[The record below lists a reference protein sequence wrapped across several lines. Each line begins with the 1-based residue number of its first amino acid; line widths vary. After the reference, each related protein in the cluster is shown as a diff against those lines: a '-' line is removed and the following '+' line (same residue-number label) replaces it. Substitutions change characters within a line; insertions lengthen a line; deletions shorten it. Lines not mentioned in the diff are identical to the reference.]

1 MIYLLEDDSAIRELV
16 VYTLCSTGLE
26 ATGFAAPSEFYDAM
40 ERALPELLILDI
52 MLPEEDGLSI
62 LRRLRASP
70 RTEHLPVMMLT
81 ARSSEYDKVIGL
93 DGGADDYLTKPFGM
107 MELISR
113 VRALLRRAEF
123 GRERRET
130 LRCGDIECDTTTH
143 TMRACGEELT
153 LTLKEYELL
162 HLMLEH
168 PMQVFTRDRLL
179 SSIWGYEFDGES
191 RTVDVHIR
199 SLRLKLGL
207 RRDMIFPGRE
217 APEADKGIDCRVKG
231 SARARG
237 AIQRLLQEVCGLRL
251 QLRRAVPVQACDIA
265 VLCRGGKQGFE
276 RTERVLRLRDKGFLA
291 PDAQAHQRVHGK
303 KLCLMRLR
311 LLWAAARQ
319 DQCCQKYGSEP
330 FFQGDHLIFRDH
342 YIKKEKFSQ
351 IVFDIF
357 LPGWYDKQ
365 AASKRYKLEV
375 CPHASRARLQK
386 GRCKQTCRQLSLPVA
401 SSTASRRAT

>member
-1 MIYLLEDDSAIRELV
+1 MVADAVLLKIALIVARGHKGLRADKAHDGDRARRV
-16 VYTLCSTGLE
+16 VRVGDADLPCRAVRL
-26 ATGFAAPSEFYDAM
+26 AA
-40 ERALPELLILDI
+40 
-52 MLPEEDGLSI
+52 DGLHI
-62 LRRLRASP
+62 AAEREHGGLRP
-70 RTEHLPVMMLT
+70 
-81 ARSSEYDKVIGL
+81 GL
-93 DGGADDYLTKPFGM
+93 LQLM
-107 MELISR
+107 
-113 VRALLRRAEF
+113 RALLCRISLGDAAEVNAAARIEGGRRAVQLQMLRA
-123 GRERRET
+123 GVRERS
-130 LRCGDIECDTTTH
+130 G
-143 TMRACGEELT
+143 
-153 LTLKEYELL
+153 
-162 HLMLEH
+162 
-168 PMQVFTRDRLL
+168 Q
-179 SSIWGYEFDGES
+179 
-191 RTVDVHIR
+191 
-199 SLRLKLGL
+199 LGL
-207 RRDMIFPGRE
+207 RRDMIFPGGE

-237 AIQRLLQEVCGLRL
+237 AIQRLLQEVCGLWL
-251 QLRRAVPVQACDIA
+251 QLRRAVPVQAGDVA

-276 RTERVLRLRDKGFLA
+276 RTERVLRLRDKGLIA

-303 KLCLMRLR
+303 KLCLVRLR

-357 LPGWYDKQ
+357 LPGWYDRQ

>member
-1 MIYLLEDDSAIRELV
+1 MALIYAVEDDKNILEIEMFALKNSGYQVEGFECAHDFYKKLEEKQPDLV
-16 VYTLCSTGLE
+16 L
-26 ATGFAAPSEFYDAM
+26 
-40 ERALPELLILDI
+40 LDI

-199 SLRLKLGL
+199 SLRLKLGAAGGQ
-207 RRDMIFPGRE
+207 IE
-217 APEADKGIDCRVKG
+217 TV
-231 SARARG
+231 RG
-237 AIQRLLQEVCGLRL
+237 VGY
-251 QLRRAVPVQACDIA
+251 
-265 VLCRGGKQGFE
+265 
-276 RTERVLRLRDKGFLA
+276 RLR
-291 PDAQAHQRVHGK
+291 
-303 KLCLMRLR
+303 
-311 LLWAAARQ
+311 
-319 DQCCQKYGSEP
+319 E
-330 FFQGDHLIFRDH
+330 
-342 YIKKEKFSQ
+342 
-351 IVFDIF
+351 
-357 LPGWYDKQ
+357 
-365 AASKRYKLEV
+365 
-375 CPHASRARLQK
+375 
-386 GRCKQTCRQLSLPVA
+386 
-401 SSTASRRAT
+401 TAV

>member
-1 MIYLLEDDSAIRELV
+1 MRSREAEFERKLAQ
-16 VYTLCSTGLE
+16 TGLWQLPDLLQTLPDE
-26 ATGFAAPSEFYDAM
+26 TARLACLCYAASPAGDWLDTPPEVFFSCAAHARYLRENASWT
-40 ERALPELLILDI
+40 RALPELLILDI

-199 SLRLKLGL
+199 TLRLKLGAAGGQ
-207 RRDMIFPGRE
+207 IE
-217 APEADKGIDCRVKG
+217 TV
-231 SARARG
+231 RG
-237 AIQRLLQEVCGLRL
+237 VGY
-251 QLRRAVPVQACDIA
+251 
-265 VLCRGGKQGFE
+265 
-276 RTERVLRLRDKGFLA
+276 RLR
-291 PDAQAHQRVHGK
+291 
-303 KLCLMRLR
+303 
-311 LLWAAARQ
+311 
-319 DQCCQKYGSEP
+319 E
-330 FFQGDHLIFRDH
+330 
-342 YIKKEKFSQ
+342 
-351 IVFDIF
+351 
-357 LPGWYDKQ
+357 
-365 AASKRYKLEV
+365 
-375 CPHASRARLQK
+375 
-386 GRCKQTCRQLSLPVA
+386 
-401 SSTASRRAT
+401 TAV

>member
-162 HLMLEH
+162 
-168 PMQVFTRDRLL
+168 L

-199 SLRLKLGL
+199 SLRQKLGAAGGQ
-207 RRDMIFPGRE
+207 IE
-217 APEADKGIDCRVKG
+217 TV
-231 SARARG
+231 RG
-237 AIQRLLQEVCGLRL
+237 VGY
-251 QLRRAVPVQACDIA
+251 
-265 VLCRGGKQGFE
+265 
-276 RTERVLRLRDKGFLA
+276 RLR
-291 PDAQAHQRVHGK
+291 
-303 KLCLMRLR
+303 
-311 LLWAAARQ
+311 
-319 DQCCQKYGSEP
+319 E
-330 FFQGDHLIFRDH
+330 
-342 YIKKEKFSQ
+342 
-351 IVFDIF
+351 
-357 LPGWYDKQ
+357 
-365 AASKRYKLEV
+365 
-375 CPHASRARLQK
+375 
-386 GRCKQTCRQLSLPVA
+386 
-401 SSTASRRAT
+401 TAV